1 MDVFLDYTPT
11 AQAAEKTIYVVFR
24 DAAGKLVAFRANY
37 GQLTGKLHFR
47 TDQLGRFVILAFD
60 FDGEEFSDA
69 FYKALAACAEITA
82 LN

>member
-11 AQAAEKTIYVVFR
+11 AQAAGKTIYIVFR
-24 DAAGKLVAFRANY
+24 DAAGKLVAFRASY

-47 TDQLGRFVILAFD
+47 TDRLGKFVILTFD

-69 FYKALAACAEITA
+69 FYKALAACMEITA